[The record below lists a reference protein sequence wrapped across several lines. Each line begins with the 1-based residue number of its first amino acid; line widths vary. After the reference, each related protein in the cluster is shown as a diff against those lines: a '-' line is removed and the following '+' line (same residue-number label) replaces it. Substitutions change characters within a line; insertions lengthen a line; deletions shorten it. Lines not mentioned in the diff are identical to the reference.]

1 MKKKYIKII
10 LIVVAVIAAYLYL
23 AHAYIYYQIGS
34 AHLPATDDRHVY
46 ICGNVATSSKKIV
59 YASMGD
65 SLTSGVGTNKYE
77 ESYPY
82 LLSQYLANDDT
93 IIVNENF
100 SYPGARTENVIN
112 DLLAPA
118 IASQPDVVTLLIGVN
133 DIHGFVGIEQF
144 KKNYDFILKEL
155 TTKTKAKIYL
165 ISIPYIGCHTLI
177 LPPYSNYF
185 DSETAK
191 FNGVIQ
197 NLAKTYNLQYIDL
210 SSPTEEILKKDTP
223 YYAADLFHPSA
234 LGYVS
239 WAKIIYDDINK

>member
-1 MKKKYIKII
+1 MNKKYLITVATIFVII
-10 LIVVAVIAAYLYL
+10 IAYLYL

-34 AHLPATDDRHVY
+34 AHLPATDDRHAYV
-46 ICGNVATSSKKIV
+46 CGNVATSSKKIV
-59 YASMGD
+59 YASLGD
-65 SLTSGVGTNKYE
+65 SLTSGVGTVKYE

-82 LLSQYLANDDT
+82 LLSQYLASDDT

-100 SYPGARTENVIN
+100 SYPGARTANVIN

-118 IASQPDVVTLLIGVN
+118 IAAQPDIVTLLIGVN
-133 DIHGFVGIEQF
+133 DIHGFVGVEQF
-144 KKNYDFILKEL
+144 KKNYDYILKEL
-155 TTKTKAKIYL
+155 TTKTMAKIYL

-185 DSETAK
+185 DRETAK
-191 FNGVIQ
+191 FNEVVQ
-197 NLAKTYNLQYIDL
+197 DLAKTYNLQYIDL

-234 LGYVS
+234 LGYAS